1 MPRRVLLALLFTA
14 LATAATAQD
23 VKVESKEVTF
33 NSADGVE
40 LQGLL
45 YKSMKAPSDSPC
57 VILIHS
63 FGADPNKGDWAGL
76 AQTLAKKGFN
86 CLRFDLRGH
95 GKSTV
100 IDPARFWSDPVNVKY
115 FPTLARKKPLPNKL
129 ELKDIQAAK
138 PGYFPQLA
146 NDILAA
152 RVDLDKRNDGGEVN
166 TGSVY
171 LIGATD
177 AATIGMLYMAGEWT
191 RPQVLPQAINLLTLP
206 PNPLQVPP
214 NSDMAGKDLAGAIWL
229 SPVKHQSIDGDV
241 MKKWVSAFP
250 DLRERN
256 PVLSIY
262 GADDKTGEKASK
274 FVRDEVLVA
283 KPKDK
288 KLNEL
293 RFTDIREVKSTKNVG
308 VNLLGNNL
316 STEETIVAYLETL
329 EKDRKNVTRTANR
342 NYTKAPLIVS
352 GSFGVRP

>member
-1 MPRRVLLALLFTA
+1 MPRRVLLTLTFATLF
-14 LATAATAQD
+14 AASAVAQD
-23 VKVESKEVTF
+23 KVDAKEVTF

-45 YKSMKAPSDSPC
+45 YKSVKAPSDSPC

-100 IDPARFWSDPVNVKY
+100 IDPVRFWSDPVNVKY
-115 FPTLARKKPLPNKL
+115 FPTLAKKKPQPNKL
-129 ELKDIQAAK
+129 ELKDVQAAK

-177 AATIGMLYMAGEWT
+177 AASIGMLYMAGEWT
-191 RPQVLPQAINLLTLP
+191 RPQVLPQAFNLLTLP
-206 PNPLQVPP
+206 PNPLQVPV
-214 NSDMAGKDLAGAIWL
+214 NSDMAGKDIAGSVWL
-229 SPVKHQSIDGDV
+229 SPVKHQSVDESA

-250 DLRERN
+250 DLREKN
-256 PVLSIY
+256 PVLCVY
-262 GADDKTGEKASK
+262 GADDKSGEKASK
-274 FVRDEVLVA
+274 FFRDEVLVA

-293 RFTDIREVKSTKNVG
+293 RFTDIRDVKSTKNVG

-342 NYTKAPLIVS
+342 NYTKAPLILS
-352 GSFGVRP
+352 GSFGVRQ